1 MPSGLRFVKCR
12 NAAKSGLDM
21 KNEQQTGEY
30 QANDAEVLMG
40 KLFSGGISVEEAI
53 ERLRNR
59 LLDLS
64 ARNRLLN
71 YW

>member
-1 MPSGLRFVKCR
+1 
-12 NAAKSGLDM
+12 M
-21 KNEQQTGEY
+21 KKEQQTDEH
-30 QANDAEVLMG
+30 QANDAEALMV

>member
-1 MPSGLRFVKCR
+1 MPSGLRFGKCK
-12 NAAKSGLDM
+12 NAVKSGLDM
-21 KNEQQTGEY
+21 KKEQQTDEH
-30 QANDAEVLMG
+30 QANDAEALMV

>member
-1 MPSGLRFVKCR
+1 M
-12 NAAKSGLDM
+12 KSGLDM

-30 QANDAEVLMG
+30 QANDAEALVG
-40 KLFSGGISVEEAI
+40 ELFSGGISVEEAI

-71 YW
+71 YR